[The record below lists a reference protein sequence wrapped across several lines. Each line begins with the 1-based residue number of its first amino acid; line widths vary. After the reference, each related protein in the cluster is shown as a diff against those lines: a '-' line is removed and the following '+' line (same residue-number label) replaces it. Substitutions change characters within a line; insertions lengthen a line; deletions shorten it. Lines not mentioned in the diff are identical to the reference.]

1 MPEAI
6 VNGQRIYYES
16 HGQGYPL
23 VLIRGLGSNADH
35 WYAQLP
41 DLAAH
46 FRVIVF
52 DNRGIGRS
60 SDPGGDFTIRDMA
73 DDTVGL
79 MEVLAIPRAHV
90 LGVSM
95 GGMIAQQLALDH
107 PRRVRGLVLVV
118 SHCGG
123 AHQVRPSAEIARLV
137 GEMATAGTPESR
149 IKALPAFFDPET
161 LKTNLACAQTY
172 ATVSLK
178 YPADAKILS
187 RQFTAIQ
194 AFDLYDRLPAIQA
207 PTLVVASTGDA
218 LIPPGNSEILAARI
232 PNARMVAIPGGGHQ
246 ILIEQPQACNQVVV
260 DFLKTLPEQA

>member
-6 VNGQRIYYES
+6 ANGQRIYYES

-23 VLIRGLGSNADH
+23 VMVRGLGSNADH

-41 DLAAH
+41 ALAAH

-60 SDPGGDFTIRDMA
+60 GDPGGDFSIQDLA

-79 MEVLAIPRAHV
+79 MDALAIPQAHV

-107 PRRVRGLVLVV
+107 PRRVQGLVLVV

-123 AHQVRPSAEIARLV
+123 AHQVRPAAEISRLV
-137 GEMATAGTPESR
+137 GEMVTVGSPESR

-161 LKTNLACAQTY
+161 LKTGLACAQAY
-172 ATVSLK
+172 AAVSLK
-178 YPADAKILS
+178 YPADAQILT
-187 RQFTAIQ
+187 RQFKAIQ
-194 AFDLYDRLPAIQA
+194 DFDVYDRLPTIQS

-246 ILIEQPQACNQVVV
+246 ILVEQPQACNQAVL
-260 DFLKTLPEQA
+260 DFLKTLASPA

>member
-1 MPEAI
+1 MPEAN
-6 VNGQRIYYES
+6 VNGQPIYYES
-16 HGQGYPL
+16 HGQGFPL

-41 DLAAH
+41 EFSKH

-60 SDPGGDFTIRDMA
+60 GDPGGDFTIRDMA

-79 MEVLAIPRAHV
+79 LDALAIPQTHV
-90 LGVSM
+90 MGVSM

-107 PRRVRGLVLVV
+107 PQRVKGLVLVV

-123 AHQVRPSAEIARLV
+123 PHQVRPSTEIARLV
-137 GEMATAGTPESR
+137 GEMVTVGSPESR
-149 IKALPAFFDPET
+149 IMALPAFFDAET

-172 ATVSLK
+172 ATVSMK

-187 RQFTAIQ
+187 RQFKAIQ
-194 AFDLYDRLPAIQA
+194 DFDVYDRLPAIQA
-207 PTLVVASTGDA
+207 PTLVVASTGDV

-246 ILIEQPQACNQVVV
+246 ILVEQPEACNRAVV
-260 DFLKTLPEQA
+260 DFLKTLASPA

>member
-6 VNGQRIYYES
+6 VQNRRIYYES

-35 WYAQLP
+35 WYPQVPELSK
-41 DLAAH
+41 H

-60 SDPGGDFTIRDMA
+60 GDPGGDFSIRQLAGDTI
-73 DDTVGL
+73 GL
-79 MEVLAIPRAHV
+79 MDALAIPRAHI

-95 GGMIAQQLALDH
+95 GGMIAQYLAVDH

-123 AHQVRPSAEIARLV
+123 PHQVQPAPEIARLV
-137 GEMATAGTPESR
+137 AEMSTVGTPESR
-149 IKALPAFFDPET
+149 IRALPAFFDPAT
-161 LKTNLACAQTY
+161 LQTRPECAQAY
-172 ATVSLK
+172 AAVSLK
-178 YPADAKILS
+178 YPADVHILS
-187 RQFTAIQ
+187 RQLEAIQ
-194 AFDLYDRLPAIQA
+194 AFDLYERLPQIQS
-207 PTLVVASTGDA
+207 PTLVLASTGDV

-232 PNARMVAIPGGGHQ
+232 PGARLVAIQGGGHL
-246 ILIEQPQACNQVVV
+246 ILAEQPQTCNRTVI
-260 DFLKTLPEQA
+260 DFLKTLA

>member
-6 VNGQRIYYES
+6 VKNQRIYYES

-41 DLAAH
+41 EFSKH
-46 FRVIVF
+46 FRVVVF
-52 DNRGIGRS
+52 DNRGIARS
-60 SDPGGDFTIRDMA
+60 GDPGGDFSIQDMA

-79 MEVLAIPRAHV
+79 LDALAIPQTHV

-95 GGMIAQQLALDH
+95 GGMIAQRIALDH

-118 SHCGG
+118 SHGGG
-123 AHQVRPSAEIARLV
+123 AHQEPPSAEIARLV
-137 GEMATAGTPESR
+137 GEMVTVGTPESR

-172 ATVSLK
+172 AAVSLK

-187 RQFTAIQ
+187 RQFKAIQ

-207 PTLVVASTGDA
+207 PTLVVASTGDV

-232 PNARMVAIPGGGHQ
+232 PDARLVAIPGGGHQ
-246 ILIEQPQACNQVVV
+246 ILVEQPQACNQAVI
-260 DFLKTLPEQA
+260 DFLKTLAQPA

>member
-6 VNGQRIYYES
+6 VKNRRIYYEI

-23 VLIRGLGSNADH
+23 VLIRSLGSNADH

-41 DLAAH
+41 ALAAH

-60 SDPGGDFTIRDMA
+60 SDPGGDFSIRNMA

-79 MEVLAIPRAHV
+79 LDALAIPQAHV

-95 GGMIAQQLALDH
+95 GGMIAQCIALDH
-107 PRRVRGLVLVV
+107 PGRVRGLVLVV

-137 GEMATAGTPESR
+137 GEMVTVGSPESR

-161 LKTNLACAQTY
+161 LKTNLVCAQTY
-172 ATVSLK
+172 AAVSLK
-178 YPADAKILS
+178 YPADAQILT
-187 RQFTAIQ
+187 RQFKAIQ
-194 AFDLYDRLPAIQA
+194 EFDVYDRLPAIQS
-207 PTLVVASTGDA
+207 PTLVVASTGDV
-218 LIPPGNSEILAARI
+218 LIPPGNSDILAARI
-232 PNARMVAIPGGGHQ
+232 PHARLVAIPGGGHQ
-246 ILIEQPQACNQVVV
+246 ILVEQPEACNRAVV
-260 DFLKTLPEQA
+260 DFLTTLASPA